1 MEQRINTY
9 EAMFLLDP
17 GQMNFEAACQPINR
31 VFERNG
37 AEVLQLKLWDERKL
51 AYEIKNRKRGLYVI
65 SYFKMDTANV
75 QALERDCM
83 LSDEI
88 IRVLVIRKDR
98 LTEEEMNAETP
109 AETAAN
115 APVEFSGSDYANE
128 QSDDQE
134 DDTVSVDD
142 AVEE

>member
-1 MEQRINTY
+1 MEQRIKTY

-17 GQMNFEAACQPINR
+17 GQMNFETACQPINR

-37 AEVLQLKLWDERKL
+37 AEVLSLKLWDDRRL

-65 SYFKMDTANV
+65 AYFKMDTANV
-75 QALERDCM
+75 KPLERDCM

-88 IRVLVIRKDR
+88 LRVLVIRKDR

-109 AETAAN
+109 SEMAAN
-115 APVEFSGSDYANE
+115 APVEFSSRRDSYGDEPAIE
-128 QSDDQE
+128 
-134 DDTVSVDD
+134 VDD
-142 AVEE
+142 VISMDSIED

>member
-37 AEVLQLKLWDERKL
+37 AEVMTIRLWDERRL
-51 AYEIKNRKRGLYVI
+51 AFEIKNRKRGLYVLT
-65 SYFKMDTANV
+65 YFKMDTANV
-75 QALERDCM
+75 KALERDCL
-83 LSDEI
+83 LSDDI
-88 IRVLVIRKDR
+88 IRVLVTRKDK

-109 AETAAN
+109 AQIAAN
-115 APVEFSGSDYANE
+115 APVEFGTRADGDIA
-128 QSDDQE
+128 E
-134 DDTVSVDD
+134 DLDVIVSVDD
-142 AVEE
+142 VLDE